1 MTFFF
6 IKDFKHKYRF
16 FSSEPENGVAVKI
29 SRSEEIWRKAQKKL
43 LLLPPR
49 NLRQEQAFMNALQN
63 KEESLIIHCP
73 GLPYQKRLKLRF
85 SFFLHRQRTKHILLL
100 LGEVLLLP
108 LSGLAA
114 LLPGPNIAFAV
125 LALLMITHWRALRGI
140 NHLARKR
147 TEFVPVPS
155 FSEWEEAI
163 GRRAETRYSEIL
175 QKLENEFRLSGLS
188 KILWK

>member
-6 IKDFKHKYRF
+6 VKDFKHKYRF

-29 SRSEEIWRKAQKKL
+29 SRSKDIWQKAQKKL
-43 LLLPPR
+43 LLLPSR
-49 NLRQEQAFMNALQN
+49 ILRQEQAFMNVLKSQG
-63 KEESLIIHCP
+63 ERLIVYCS
-73 GLPYQKRLKLRF
+73 GLLSQKRMKLKF
-85 SFFLHRQRTKHILLL
+85 SFFLHRQRSRHILLL

-114 LLPGPNIAFAV
+114 LLPGPNVAFAV

-140 NHLARKR
+140 NRLARKKA
-147 TEFVPVPS
+147 EFVPAPS
-155 FSEWEEAI
+155 FSEWEEAV
-163 GRRAETRYSEIL
+163 GRGAEIRYPEIL
-175 QKLENEFRLSGLS
+175 QKLETEFRLSSLS